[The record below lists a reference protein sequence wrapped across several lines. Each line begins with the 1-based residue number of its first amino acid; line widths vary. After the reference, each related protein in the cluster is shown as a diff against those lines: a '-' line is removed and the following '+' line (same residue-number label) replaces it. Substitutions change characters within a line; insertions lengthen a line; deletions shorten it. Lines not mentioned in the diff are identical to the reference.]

1 MPPPGKIFQ
10 SKKSESRKRAK
21 EKLQR
26 ELSSSRPQKSS

>member
-21 EKLQR
+21 EELQL
-26 ELSSSRPQKSS
+26 ELSSLRPRKSS